1 MASKLQSLS
10 LQQKRKL
17 QQFSDTVAAPNGNEN
32 KLIEVLTRCKWDVN
46 QAVDHFYSHGVQL
59 TQPKGA
65 AAATGSGGKSFNENT
80 AKAVFDGLAS
90 QNEYGETCMEQDA
103 IESWL
108 TSISVDPQE
117 VLAIYIAMHMKAAF
131 MGEFKWAEFK
141 TGCTAFG
148 VDSVDSW
155 KAIVSRLRQDASTA
169 TNKHE
174 IYKYAFS
181 FA

>member
-1 MASKLQSLS
+1 M
-10 LQQKRKL
+10 
-17 QQFSDTVAAPNGNEN
+17 FMC
-32 KLIEVLTRCKWDVN
+32 LILACIIYRDVN